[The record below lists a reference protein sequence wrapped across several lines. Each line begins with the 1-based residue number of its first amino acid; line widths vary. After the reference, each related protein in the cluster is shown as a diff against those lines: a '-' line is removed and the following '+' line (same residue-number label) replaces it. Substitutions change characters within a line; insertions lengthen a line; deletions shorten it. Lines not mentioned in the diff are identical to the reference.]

1 LVRFVST
8 HELLADSNIQI
19 DQFAILVP
27 PIDFT
32 PHTNV
37 MHPSTFECED
47 VVEFAAAAPANG
59 L

>member
-27 PIDFT
+27 PFDFA
-32 PHTNV
+32 PHTDA
-37 MHPSTFECED
+37 MRPLHFECED
-47 VVEFAAAAPANG
+47 VVEFAAATSANG